1 MISPLLKGLLRE
13 VAIAIIFI
21 TITVLT
27 DNEDFA
33 FSGMC
38 FYLFYVLFETVY
50 TVMQE
55 KKRGLYNRNY
65 NWIYPAD
72 CGTFSVFFIGRFPY
86 LPLMK
91 INFFIENN
99 SLSLI

>member
-1 MISPLLKGLLRE
+1 MIAPILKGLLRE

-21 TITVLT
+21 TTTVLT

-50 TVMQE
+50 TVVQE
-55 KKRGLYNRNY
+55 KKRSIKRGILACIAVSANGF
-65 NWIYPAD
+65 ILLIVELFVFLSA
-72 CGTFSVFFIGRFPY
+72 SVFHISHY
-86 LPLMK
+86 
-91 INFFIENN
+91 
-99 SLSLI
+99 

>member
-1 MISPLLKGLLRE
+1 MIAPILKGLLRE

-55 KKRGLYNRNY
+55 KKRGIKRGILAC
-65 NWIYPAD
+65 ITVITIGFILLIVELLVFLSA
-72 CGTFSVFFIGRFPY
+72 SVFHISHY
-86 LPLMK
+86 
-91 INFFIENN
+91 
-99 SLSLI
+99 

>member
-1 MISPLLKGLLRE
+1 MIAPIWKGLLRE

-55 KKRGLYNRNY
+55 KKRSIKRGILACIAVSANAF
-65 NWIYPAD
+65 ILLIGAL
-72 CGTFSVFFIGRFPY
+72 CAFLSASVFHISHY
-86 LPLMK
+86 
-91 INFFIENN
+91 
-99 SLSLI
+99 

>member
-1 MISPLLKGLLRE
+1 MIAPILKGLLRE

-55 KKRGLYNRNY
+55 KKRGIKRGILACIAVSANGFIL
-65 NWIYPAD
+65 WIVELFVFLSA
-72 CGTFSVFFIGRFPY
+72 SVFHISHY
-86 LPLMK
+86 
-91 INFFIENN
+91 
-99 SLSLI
+99 